1 MSKQS
6 FQHTARKRF
15 GQNFLHD
22 LGIISRIISSINPTV
37 KDNIVEIG
45 PGKGAITELLLAE
58 CPRLHVVELDR
69 DLVPFLLASFS
80 KYPEFQL
87 HQADA
92 LKFNFTELGRADWP
106 LRVVGNLPY
115 NISTPLIFHLL
126 KLGNLVKDMH
136 FMLQKE
142 VVERMSATPGNKEY
156 GKLSVMTQY
165 YCRVEQLFNVPPECF
180 VPRPKV
186 ESAIV
191 RLEPY
196 SEPLVEAKS
205 VKTLEQVVNSAFQQ
219 RRKTLRN
226 ALKQWC
232 DAPTLEKLG
241 INPADRAENIPVEGF
256 VNIANYCTDQRES

>member
-22 LGIISRIISSINPTV
+22 LGIISRIVSSINPTTG
-37 KDNIVEIG
+37 DNIVEIG
-45 PGKGAITELLLAE
+45 PGKGAITELLLAD

-80 KYPEFQL
+80 KFPDFKL

-92 LKFNFTELGRADWP
+92 LKFDFAELAQPDWP

-142 VVERMSATPGNKEY
+142 VVERMAATPGNKEY

-165 YCRVEQLFNVPPECF
+165 YCYVEQLFNVPPECF

-196 SEPLVEAKS
+196 SAPSLAAHNT
-205 VKTLEQVVNSAFQQ
+205 KTLEQVVNSAFQQ

-226 ALKQWC
+226 GLKQWC
-232 DAPTLEKLG
+232 DSATLESLG
-241 INPADRAENIPVEGF
+241 IDPADRAENIAVEGF
-256 VNIANYCTDQRES
+256 VKIANHCSTNSPS